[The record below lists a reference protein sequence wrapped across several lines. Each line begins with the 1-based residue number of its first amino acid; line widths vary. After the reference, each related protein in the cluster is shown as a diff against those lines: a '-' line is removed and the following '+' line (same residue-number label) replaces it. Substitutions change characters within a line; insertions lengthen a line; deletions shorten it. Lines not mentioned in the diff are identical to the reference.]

1 MNFGGWVL
9 IWHSYWP
16 SSLLLTRLI
25 RRRQLSGYWNSIVY
39 RESPVYVCWPT
50 VSRLIFSLLSCRRNQ
65 DTCEYKA
72 IFLKKKEAIYSSLE
86 DPFLRR
92 EYWFSRVFA
101 CFGMLVIIIINILI
115 SFPCV
120 SGFKKQICV
129 FFQLRYVQASR
140 SCMKVSCM
148 Q

>member
-72 IFLKKKEAIYSSLE
+72 IFLKKKKRSSLE
-86 DPFLRR
+86 DPFLRT
-92 EYWFSRVFA
+92 ESLYDQLYLLLS
-101 CFGMLVIIIINILI
+101 CFYTLFFFHKILWHLLFFIRWGQFINTL
-115 SFPCV
+115 
-120 SGFKKQICV
+120 
-129 FFQLRYVQASR
+129 
-140 SCMKVSCM
+140 
-148 Q
+148 